1 MIPANCLVIIGCALK
16 GQRQTSLS
24 IALEDSVGDN
34 AVDFT
39 ALDKVDANH
48 VKRPLEFTGV
58 KTFDRI
64 SHLKTSCIIR
74 CIMHSKP
81 KKQVSD

>member
-1 MIPANCLVIIGCALK
+1 LSSTVIIGCALK
-16 GQRQTSLS
+16 GQWRTRLS
-24 IALEDSVGDN
+24 IALEDS
-34 AVDFT
+34 AALKS

-58 KTFDRI
+58 NTFFRI

-81 KKQVSD
+81 KKAGF